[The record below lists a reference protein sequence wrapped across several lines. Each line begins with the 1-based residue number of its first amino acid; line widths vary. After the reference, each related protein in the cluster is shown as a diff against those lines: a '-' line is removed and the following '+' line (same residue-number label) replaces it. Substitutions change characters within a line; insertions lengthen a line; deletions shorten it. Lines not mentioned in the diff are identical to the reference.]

1 MKQYQAAEKFIE
13 LLKSNPQDFSASID
27 SGRDHYMYIIK
38 NNYRAV
44 SIRIDSN
51 NNNVLSN
58 SPQTANDLNFVPSEE
73 LNFLGEWVQKRI
85 AEDKIQ
91 KQIDSDNELINNL
104 LEYYEECKD

>member
-44 SIRIDSN
+44 SISIDSTN
-51 NNNVLSN
+51 HMLSN

-73 LNFLGEWVQKRI
+73 LNFLCEWVEKRI

-91 KQIDSDNELINNL
+91 KQIDSDNKLINNL
-104 LEYYEECKD
+104 LDHYEESKD